1 MENDQYA
8 SPVLIRNDETIVLQ
22 HVPLQ
27 EKTFNESWLQKQIYD
42 HVVMLPLTDLEPIYA
57 GSIPITRE
65 LPTKAGPVD
74 ILCMNS
80 RGYITLIVKGS

>member
-22 HVPLQ
+22 RVPLQ

-42 HVVMLPLTDLEPIYA
+42 HVVMLPLTDFKPIY
-57 GSIPITRE
+57 
-65 LPTKAGPVD
+65 
-74 ILCMNS
+74 
-80 RGYITLIVKGS
+80 KGVTH